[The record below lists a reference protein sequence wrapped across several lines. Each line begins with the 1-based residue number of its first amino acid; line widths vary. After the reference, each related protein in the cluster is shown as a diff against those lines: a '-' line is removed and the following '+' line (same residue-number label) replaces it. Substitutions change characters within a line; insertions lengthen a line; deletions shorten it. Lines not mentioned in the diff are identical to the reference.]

1 MIIKNNKLIYFFYF
15 TFLFLYSILIN
26 QYFGNMGLHVL
37 DSTIGLSNGHRLSQ
51 DQIPFKDYW
60 VSSGLL
66 TDVLQ
71 LSFFKSFGFNWQV
84 YVFHASIFNCLF
96 SCSIFLFLRY
106 LKFSNFES
114 LLYGLSS
121 ATIMYP
127 LAGVVLVDFHS
138 LILSVLGM
146 IVFFYS
152 INEKNKT
159 LLIIIPTIFLLAF
172 LCKQVPAGYFIICIS
187 LITSVYCFKRK
198 VAWPLLYLLIGS
210 FFSIVIFFLIIFLFK
225 IEFKDFFTQYIKF
238 ALTIFT
244 NSKDESFLNQLT
256 EITKIKY
263 FLLILMIFFSN
274 ILSNKDTSDRNSF
287 LKISTIISFSLVVFF
302 QELFTN
308 NQNVMLGVIPLVI
321 ALISS
326 LFLKDNIFTKTKM
339 LIYLIITIL
348 FFRLIMINYI
358 YLFTLPFILYIFIK
372 NKKFFYN
379 FSNLFIILTI
389 ILTSFY
395 YEKFVKIRRFN
406 DIFHNVN
413 VFVNGDKISDKF
425 YGLRWKTNIVNTKE
439 EVEKILY
446 IKNLKDI
453 NNNVLIISNLQIFN
467 FLLDKKNNSPT
478 KYWMKNKSYPG
489 LANNYRNDFE
499 SFFKKKIKK
508 EKINEI
514 LILSDNDFKIENFKW
529 LNECVKLRKIKD
541 YNIKFYSIEK
551 NCI

>member
-1 MIIKNNKLIYFFYF
+1 
-15 TFLFLYSILIN
+15 
-26 QYFGNMGLHVL
+26 
-37 DSTIGLSNGHRLSQ
+37 
-51 DQIPFKDYW
+51 
-60 VSSGLL
+60 
-66 TDVLQ
+66 
-71 LSFFKSFGFNWQV
+71 
-84 YVFHASIFNCLF
+84 
-96 SCSIFLFLRY
+96 
-106 LKFSNFES
+106 
-114 LLYGLSS
+114 
-121 ATIMYP
+121 
-127 LAGVVLVDFHS
+127 
-138 LILSVLGM
+138 
-146 IVFFYS
+146 
-152 INEKNKT
+152 
-159 LLIIIPTIFLLAF
+159 
-172 LCKQVPAGYFIICIS
+172 
-187 LITSVYCFKRK
+187 
-198 VAWPLLYLLIGS
+198 
-210 FFSIVIFFLIIFLFK
+210 
-225 IEFKDFFTQYIKF
+225 
-238 ALTIFT
+238 
-244 NSKDESFLNQLT
+244 
-256 EITKIKY
+256 
-263 FLLILMIFFSN
+263 MIFFSN

-348 FFRLIMINYI
+348 FFRLIMINYT